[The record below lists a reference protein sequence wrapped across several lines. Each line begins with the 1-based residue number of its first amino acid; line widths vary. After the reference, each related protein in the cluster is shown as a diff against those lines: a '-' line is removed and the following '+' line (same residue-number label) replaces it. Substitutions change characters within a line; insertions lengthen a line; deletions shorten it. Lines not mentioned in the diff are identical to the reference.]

1 MEAWLTI
8 IVRLVV
14 IGLVAVVVGT
24 ALQSTSQQIAGKLFN
39 DTVQPETEEDTP
51 VASQINGSV
60 WVAVA
65 GGLATV
71 IGIYGAVH
79 VFQFRRFSASVDAIE
94 NLGGKVSFVPPQP
107 SRFRAYWYSEST
119 VDLSGSSVD
128 DGSFPDLVN
137 LRRLRTL
144 RVDNTNIADVA
155 ASEIGKC
162 RMLKALD
169 LSNTKISDA
178 GLQQLMALSLLKNL
192 ILNDTSITNDSIPI
206 ILSISSLVK
215 LECKNTVISP
225 SGVEEIQTEA
235 PQLDVQFC

>member
-51 VASQINGSV
+51 QINGSV

-94 NLGGKVSFVPPQP
+94 NLGGNVSFVPPQP
-107 SRFRAYWYSEST
+107 SRFRVYWYSEST

-128 DGSFPDLVN
+128 DGSFLDLVN

-144 RVDNTNIADVA
+144 RVDNRKRHIV
-155 ASEIGKC
+155 S
-162 RMLKALD
+162 
-169 LSNTKISDA
+169 
-178 GLQQLMALSLLKNL
+178 
-192 ILNDTSITNDSIPI
+192 
-206 ILSISSLVK
+206 
-215 LECKNTVISP
+215 
-225 SGVEEIQTEA
+225 
-235 PQLDVQFC
+235 F